1 MLASNI
7 RHPKEV
13 TVRVYKA
20 ENLRV
25 APRSDHKQKKVSQKW
40 KCVVLGGK
48 KKISTEC
55 IYAPDGNPVWN
66 FETTLKIATRG
77 DPVVLL
83 VSDSEDNHVGQVVV
97 PGVTI
102 PPKPT
107 DPSVSL
113 TDNSRLCIMEME
125 QTKKTEIGFGRL
137 YFWIWV
143 EEYRSEES
151 KSRSTMGSIL
161 SLSSLHLHK
170 DKGSTPNSL
179 NYSGSVISL
188 SSNNDEHKKKKR
200 WYKKVANHALHVPAP
215 IRQSRSPSNS
225 VLNTKPMNNGYN
237 PFDYYQQNLNEE
249 DGVIEEKDG
258 SVLGAYS
265 ELTANSLTSSSAFAT
280 NQLKRRN
287 SMHPSKRSGSI
298 ASNIDISMKDPDEH
312 LKNKPEL
319 LRIAPKCGPSSGG
332 TELTIYCR
340 FLTTEI
346 MKRSTVFVGDHPV
359 SRDDWF
365 LDESSQSDLSQLR
378 IHMPSLQPGRY
389 SIYIDS
395 VEFGRIL
402 CNQEFTYLHSDVN
415 LIQSPRSSLA
425 VSSMNEPTNKIINI
439 TPKTNTSVEETDGSV
454 IFSRVGSQRSN
465 IILVDRRSGRRERS
479 RPEALGKSDSL
490 NSSILGDSSKMGA
503 TNHDKVDIMHKYTNR
518 TINTHVSDPSKELSS
533 QGKPYNNV
541 DDDVTKNFYETDHK
555 PVTVEISTYI
565 LPSPIHFNR
574 VGSQRGELK
583 LHDRR
588 NSYNSDRHH
597 PRRTSVK
604 TTSEEVK
611 ELGSSVDVQK
621 STSLSSVVLG
631 DRRDETE
638 DFVSNHVVLLNKSE
652 NKMEISGKNSPDFQE
667 EMSSFNPISELSID
681 NDTVSSSTSEISSNE
696 QFNSCLDNSVITNSN
711 VLSNVSLS
719 RIPEESENNTKLNDS
734 CEATDFQV
742 AYNKDAIQFE
752 KSIEENPY
760 QNSMDIGPSTAA
772 KQNFLP
778 TGESELVSSLGT
790 PPKIKQS
797 YKRSS
802 QSNLPNRTINSAKFN
817 QNVNLILTRRVS
829 LSNSQI
835 PFNEDTDAADC
846 VSTLSGETSQT
857 MEYNEFNKTH
867 HGSDRSAAS
876 GRSKSIM
883 GASEEEGLKLENE
896 ALRSLL
902 NDANHLISTIKSHTI
917 TLETELNA
925 KVNDVDRLAEELCR
939 LKNRLLLDGLTQY
952 LEKV

>member
-1 MLASNI
+1 MLAPNI

-40 KCVVLGGK
+40 KCVILGGK
-48 KKISTEC
+48 KKISTDC
-55 IYAPDGNPVWN
+55 VYASDGNPVWN
-66 FETTLKIATRG
+66 FETTFKIATRG

-102 PPKPT
+102 PPRPT

-143 EEYRSEES
+143 EEYRSDET
-151 KSRSTMGSIL
+151 KSRSAMGSIL

-200 WYKKVANHALHVPAP
+200 WYKKVANHTLHVPAA
-215 IRQSRSPSNS
+215 IRQSRSPSSS

-265 ELTANSLTSSSAFAT
+265 ELTANSLSSSSAFAT

-298 ASNIDISMKDPDEH
+298 ASNIDISMKDSDEQ

-389 SIYIDS
+389 SVYIDS
-395 VEFGRIL
+395 VEFGRVL

-415 LIQSPRSSLA
+415 SIQSPRSSL
-425 VSSMNEPTNKIINI
+425 
-439 TPKTNTSVEETDGSV
+439 
-454 IFSRVGSQRSN
+454 
-465 IILVDRRSGRRERS
+465 
-479 RPEALGKSDSL
+479 
-490 NSSILGDSSKMGA
+490 
-503 TNHDKVDIMHKYTNR
+503 
-518 TINTHVSDPSKELSS
+518 
-533 QGKPYNNV
+533 
-541 DDDVTKNFYETDHK
+541 
-555 PVTVEISTYI
+555 
-565 LPSPIHFNR
+565 
-574 VGSQRGELK
+574 
-583 LHDRR
+583 
-588 NSYNSDRHH
+588 
-597 PRRTSVK
+597 
-604 TTSEEVK
+604 
-611 ELGSSVDVQK
+611 
-621 STSLSSVVLG
+621 
-631 DRRDETE
+631 
-638 DFVSNHVVLLNKSE
+638 
-652 NKMEISGKNSPDFQE
+652 
-667 EMSSFNPISELSID
+667 
-681 NDTVSSSTSEISSNE
+681 
-696 QFNSCLDNSVITNSN
+696 
-711 VLSNVSLS
+711 
-719 RIPEESENNTKLNDS
+719 
-734 CEATDFQV
+734 
-742 AYNKDAIQFE
+742 
-752 KSIEENPY
+752 
-760 QNSMDIGPSTAA
+760 AA

-802 QSNLPNRTINSAKFN
+802 QSNLPNRTINGAKSN
-817 QNVNLILTRRVS
+817 QNVNLMPTRRVS

-835 PFNEDTDAADC
+835 PFNEDTDATDC

-857 MEYNEFNKTH
+857 MEYNEFNKPH

-939 LKNRLLLDGLTQY
+939 LKNRLLIDGLTQY
-952 LEKV
+952 LERV

>member
-1 MLASNI
+1 MLAPNI

-40 KCVVLGGK
+40 KCVILGGR

-55 IYAPDGNPVWN
+55 VYAPDGNPVWN
-66 FETTLKIATRG
+66 FETTFKIATRG

-113 TDNSRLCIMEME
+113 THNSRLCIMEME

-151 KSRSTMGSIL
+151 KSRSAKGSVL

-179 NYSGSVISL
+179 NYSGSVLSL
-188 SSNNDEHKKKKR
+188 SSNNDEYKKKKR
-200 WYKKVANHALHVPAP
+200 WYTKVANHAMHVPTS
-215 IRQSRSPSNS
+215 IQQSRSPSNS
-225 VLNTKPMNNGYN
+225 VSNTKSMNNSYN
-237 PFDYYQQNLNEE
+237 PFDYYQQNFNEE

-265 ELTANSLTSSSAFAT
+265 ELTANSLSSSSAFAT

-287 SMHPSKRSGSI
+287 SMHPSKRSGLI
-298 ASNIDISMKDPDEH
+298 ASNIDSSIKDSDEH
-312 LKNKPEL
+312 LKSKPEL

-346 MKRSTVFVGDHPV
+346 MKQSTVFVGDHPV

-378 IHMPSLQPGRY
+378 VHMPSLQPGRY

-415 LIQSPRSSLA
+415 LIQSPTRNLA

-439 TPKTNTSVEETDGSV
+439 TPKTNTSVEETDSSV
-454 IFSRVGSQRSN
+454 VFNRMGSQRSN
-465 IILVDRRSGRRERS
+465 LVLVDRRSGRRERS
-479 RPEALGKSDSL
+479 RPEALGRSDSL
-490 NSSILGDSSKMGA
+490 SSSILGGSSKMG
-503 TNHDKVDIMHKYTNR
+503 TINHDKVDTNKHDNR
-518 TINTHVSDPSKELSS
+518 TFNTHINVPSKELSS
-533 QGKPYNNV
+533 QAP
-541 DDDVTKNFYETDHK
+541 
-555 PVTVEISTYI
+555 
-565 LPSPIHFNR
+565 
-574 VGSQRGELK
+574 
-583 LHDRR
+583 
-588 NSYNSDRHH
+588 
-597 PRRTSVK
+597 
-604 TTSEEVK
+604 
-611 ELGSSVDVQK
+611 
-621 STSLSSVVLG
+621 
-631 DRRDETE
+631 
-638 DFVSNHVVLLNKSE
+638 
-652 NKMEISGKNSPDFQE
+652 
-667 EMSSFNPISELSID
+667 
-681 NDTVSSSTSEISSNE
+681 
-696 QFNSCLDNSVITNSN
+696 
-711 VLSNVSLS
+711 
-719 RIPEESENNTKLNDS
+719 
-734 CEATDFQV
+734 
-742 AYNKDAIQFE
+742 
-752 KSIEENPY
+752 
-760 QNSMDIGPSTAA
+760 

-797 YKRSS
+797 YKRIS
-802 QSNLPNRTINSAKFN
+802 QSNLPNKPINSAKFN
-817 QNVNLILTRRVS
+817 QNVNLMPTRRVS
-829 LSNSQI
+829 LTNSQN
-835 PFNEDTDAADC
+835 PFNEDTDATDC

-857 MEYNEFNKTH
+857 MEYNEFNKIH

-883 GASEEEGLKLENE
+883 GAGEEEGLKLENE

-902 NDANHLISTIKSHTI
+902 NDANHLISTIKSHTL

-925 KVNDVDRLAEELCR
+925 KVNDVDRLSEELCR

>member
-66 FETTLKIATRG
+66 FETTFKIATRG

-225 VLNTKPMNNGYN
+225 LLNTKPMNNGYN
-237 PFDYYQQNLNEE
+237 PFDYYQQNLNDE

-265 ELTANSLTSSSAFAT
+265 ELTANSLSSSSAFAT

-395 VEFGRIL
+395 VEFGRVL

-415 LIQSPRSSLA
+415 LIQSPRSSLP

-490 NSSILGDSSKMGA
+490 NSSILGDSSKMGV

-518 TINTHVSDPSKELSS
+518 TINTHVSDSSKELSS
-533 QGKPYNNV
+533 Q
-541 DDDVTKNFYETDHK
+541 
-555 PVTVEISTYI
+555 
-565 LPSPIHFNR
+565 
-574 VGSQRGELK
+574 
-583 LHDRR
+583 
-588 NSYNSDRHH
+588 
-597 PRRTSVK
+597 
-604 TTSEEVK
+604 
-611 ELGSSVDVQK
+611 
-621 STSLSSVVLG
+621 
-631 DRRDETE
+631 
-638 DFVSNHVVLLNKSE
+638 
-652 NKMEISGKNSPDFQE
+652 
-667 EMSSFNPISELSID
+667 
-681 NDTVSSSTSEISSNE
+681 
-696 QFNSCLDNSVITNSN
+696 
-711 VLSNVSLS
+711 
-719 RIPEESENNTKLNDS
+719 
-734 CEATDFQV
+734 
-742 AYNKDAIQFE
+742 
-752 KSIEENPY
+752 
-760 QNSMDIGPSTAA
+760 AA

-802 QSNLPNRTINSAKFN
+802 QSNLPNRTVNSAKFS
-817 QNVNLILTRRVS
+817 QNVNLIPTRRVS

-835 PFNEDTDAADC
+835 RFNEDTDATDC

>member
-66 FETTLKIATRG
+66 FETTFKIATRG

-225 VLNTKPMNNGYN
+225 LLNTKPMNNGYN
-237 PFDYYQQNLNEE
+237 PFDYYQQNLNDE

-265 ELTANSLTSSSAFAT
+265 ELTANSLSSSSAFAT

-395 VEFGRIL
+395 VEFGRVL

-415 LIQSPRSSLA
+415 LIQSPRSSLP

-490 NSSILGDSSKMGA
+490 NSSILGDSSKMGV

-518 TINTHVSDPSKELSS
+518 TINTHVSDSSKELSS
-533 QGKPYNNV
+533 Q
-541 DDDVTKNFYETDHK
+541 
-555 PVTVEISTYI
+555 
-565 LPSPIHFNR
+565 
-574 VGSQRGELK
+574 
-583 LHDRR
+583 
-588 NSYNSDRHH
+588 
-597 PRRTSVK
+597 
-604 TTSEEVK
+604 
-611 ELGSSVDVQK
+611 
-621 STSLSSVVLG
+621 
-631 DRRDETE
+631 
-638 DFVSNHVVLLNKSE
+638 
-652 NKMEISGKNSPDFQE
+652 
-667 EMSSFNPISELSID
+667 
-681 NDTVSSSTSEISSNE
+681 
-696 QFNSCLDNSVITNSN
+696 
-711 VLSNVSLS
+711 
-719 RIPEESENNTKLNDS
+719 
-734 CEATDFQV
+734 
-742 AYNKDAIQFE
+742 
-752 KSIEENPY
+752 
-760 QNSMDIGPSTAA
+760 A

-802 QSNLPNRTINSAKFN
+802 QSNLPNRTVNSAKFN
-817 QNVNLILTRRVS
+817 QNVNLIPTRRVS

-835 PFNEDTDAADC
+835 RFNEDTDATDC

>member
-66 FETTLKIATRG
+66 FETTFKIATRG

-107 DPSVSL
+107 GPSVSL

-200 WYKKVANHALHVPAP
+200 WYKKVANHALHVHAP
-215 IRQSRSPSNS
+215 IRQSHSPSNS

-237 PFDYYQQNLNEE
+237 PFDYYQQNLNED

-265 ELTANSLTSSSAFAT
+265 ELTANSLSSSSAFAT

-298 ASNIDISMKDPDEH
+298 ASNIDIIMKDSDEH

-332 TELTIYCR
+332 TELTVYCR

-439 TPKTNTSVEETDGSV
+439 TPKSNTSAEETDGSV

-490 NSSILGDSSKMGA
+490 NSFILGDSSKMGA

-533 QGKPYNNV
+533 Q
-541 DDDVTKNFYETDHK
+541 
-555 PVTVEISTYI
+555 
-565 LPSPIHFNR
+565 
-574 VGSQRGELK
+574 
-583 LHDRR
+583 
-588 NSYNSDRHH
+588 
-597 PRRTSVK
+597 
-604 TTSEEVK
+604 
-611 ELGSSVDVQK
+611 
-621 STSLSSVVLG
+621 
-631 DRRDETE
+631 
-638 DFVSNHVVLLNKSE
+638 
-652 NKMEISGKNSPDFQE
+652 
-667 EMSSFNPISELSID
+667 
-681 NDTVSSSTSEISSNE
+681 
-696 QFNSCLDNSVITNSN
+696 
-711 VLSNVSLS
+711 
-719 RIPEESENNTKLNDS
+719 
-734 CEATDFQV
+734 
-742 AYNKDAIQFE
+742 
-752 KSIEENPY
+752 
-760 QNSMDIGPSTAA
+760 A

-817 QNVNLILTRRVS
+817 QNVNLIPKRRVS

-835 PFNEDTDAADC
+835 PFNEDTDATDC

-917 TLETELNA
+917 TLETELNE

>member
-66 FETTLKIATRG
+66 FETTFKIAIRG

-265 ELTANSLTSSSAFAT
+265 ELTANSLSSSSAFAT

-359 SRDDWF
+359 SKDDWF

-395 VEFGRIL
+395 VEFGRVL

-425 VSSMNEPTNKIINI
+425 
-439 TPKTNTSVEETDGSV
+439 
-454 IFSRVGSQRSN
+454 
-465 IILVDRRSGRRERS
+465 
-479 RPEALGKSDSL
+479 
-490 NSSILGDSSKMGA
+490 
-503 TNHDKVDIMHKYTNR
+503 
-518 TINTHVSDPSKELSS
+518 
-533 QGKPYNNV
+533 
-541 DDDVTKNFYETDHK
+541 
-555 PVTVEISTYI
+555 
-565 LPSPIHFNR
+565 
-574 VGSQRGELK
+574 
-583 LHDRR
+583 
-588 NSYNSDRHH
+588 
-597 PRRTSVK
+597 
-604 TTSEEVK
+604 
-611 ELGSSVDVQK
+611 
-621 STSLSSVVLG
+621 
-631 DRRDETE
+631 
-638 DFVSNHVVLLNKSE
+638 
-652 NKMEISGKNSPDFQE
+652 
-667 EMSSFNPISELSID
+667 
-681 NDTVSSSTSEISSNE
+681 
-696 QFNSCLDNSVITNSN
+696 
-711 VLSNVSLS
+711 
-719 RIPEESENNTKLNDS
+719 
-734 CEATDFQV
+734 
-742 AYNKDAIQFE
+742 
-752 KSIEENPY
+752 
-760 QNSMDIGPSTAA
+760 AA

-802 QSNLPNRTINSAKFN
+802 QSNLLNRTINSAKFN
-817 QNVNLILTRRVS
+817 QNVNLIPTRRVS

-835 PFNEDTDAADC
+835 RFNEDTDATDC

>member
-760 QNSMDIGPSTAA
+760 QNSMDIGPST
-772 KQNFLP
+772 
-778 TGESELVSSLGT
+778 
-790 PPKIKQS
+790 
-797 YKRSS
+797 
-802 QSNLPNRTINSAKFN
+802 
-817 QNVNLILTRRVS
+817 
-829 LSNSQI
+829 
-835 PFNEDTDAADC
+835 DTDAADC

>member
-479 RPEALGKSDSL
+479 RPEALG
-490 NSSILGDSSKMGA
+490 DSSKMGA

-760 QNSMDIGPSTAA
+760 QNSMDIGPST
-772 KQNFLP
+772 
-778 TGESELVSSLGT
+778 
-790 PPKIKQS
+790 
-797 YKRSS
+797 
-802 QSNLPNRTINSAKFN
+802 
-817 QNVNLILTRRVS
+817 
-829 LSNSQI
+829 
-835 PFNEDTDAADC
+835 DTDAADC

-896 ALRSLL
+896 
-902 NDANHLISTIKSHTI
+902 DLII
-917 TLETELNA
+917 NA
-925 KVNDVDRLAEELCR
+925 TRKINYFVKLG
-939 LKNRLLLDGLTQY
+939 K
-952 LEKV
+952 

>member
-1 MLASNI
+1 
-7 RHPKEV
+7 
-13 TVRVYKA
+13 
-20 ENLRV
+20 
-25 APRSDHKQKKVSQKW
+25 
-40 KCVVLGGK
+40 
-48 KKISTEC
+48 
-55 IYAPDGNPVWN
+55 
-66 FETTLKIATRG
+66 
-77 DPVVLL
+77 
-83 VSDSEDNHVGQVVV
+83 
-97 PGVTI
+97 
-102 PPKPT
+102 
-107 DPSVSL
+107 
-113 TDNSRLCIMEME
+113 
-125 QTKKTEIGFGRL
+125 
-137 YFWIWV
+137 
-143 EEYRSEES
+143 
-151 KSRSTMGSIL
+151 
-161 SLSSLHLHK
+161 
-170 DKGSTPNSL
+170 
-179 NYSGSVISL
+179 
-188 SSNNDEHKKKKR
+188 
-200 WYKKVANHALHVPAP
+200 
-215 IRQSRSPSNS
+215 
-225 VLNTKPMNNGYN
+225 MNNGYN
-237 PFDYYQQNLNEE
+237 PFDYYQQNLNED

-265 ELTANSLTSSSAFAT
+265 ELTANSLSSSSAFAT

-298 ASNIDISMKDPDEH
+298 ASNIDIIMKDSDEH

-332 TELTIYCR
+332 TELTVYCR

-439 TPKTNTSVEETDGSV
+439 TPKSNTSAEETDGSV

-490 NSSILGDSSKMGA
+490 NSFILGDSSKMGA

-533 QGKPYNNV
+533 Q
-541 DDDVTKNFYETDHK
+541 
-555 PVTVEISTYI
+555 
-565 LPSPIHFNR
+565 
-574 VGSQRGELK
+574 
-583 LHDRR
+583 
-588 NSYNSDRHH
+588 
-597 PRRTSVK
+597 
-604 TTSEEVK
+604 
-611 ELGSSVDVQK
+611 
-621 STSLSSVVLG
+621 
-631 DRRDETE
+631 
-638 DFVSNHVVLLNKSE
+638 
-652 NKMEISGKNSPDFQE
+652 
-667 EMSSFNPISELSID
+667 
-681 NDTVSSSTSEISSNE
+681 
-696 QFNSCLDNSVITNSN
+696 
-711 VLSNVSLS
+711 
-719 RIPEESENNTKLNDS
+719 
-734 CEATDFQV
+734 
-742 AYNKDAIQFE
+742 
-752 KSIEENPY
+752 
-760 QNSMDIGPSTAA
+760 A

-817 QNVNLILTRRVS
+817 QNVNLIPKRRVS

-835 PFNEDTDAADC
+835 PFNEDTDATDC

-917 TLETELNA
+917 TLETELNE

>member
-1 MLASNI
+1 
-7 RHPKEV
+7 
-13 TVRVYKA
+13 
-20 ENLRV
+20 
-25 APRSDHKQKKVSQKW
+25 
-40 KCVVLGGK
+40 
-48 KKISTEC
+48 
-55 IYAPDGNPVWN
+55 
-66 FETTLKIATRG
+66 
-77 DPVVLL
+77 
-83 VSDSEDNHVGQVVV
+83 
-97 PGVTI
+97 
-102 PPKPT
+102 
-107 DPSVSL
+107 
-113 TDNSRLCIMEME
+113 MEME

-151 KSRSTMGSIL
+151 KSRSAKGSVL

-188 SSNNDEHKKKKR
+188 SSNNDEYKKKKR
-200 WYKKVANHALHVPAP
+200 WYTKVANHAMHVPTS
-215 IRQSRSPSNS
+215 IQQSRSPSNS
-225 VLNTKPMNNGYN
+225 VPNTKSMNNSYN

-265 ELTANSLTSSSAFAT
+265 ELTANSLSSSSAFAT

-287 SMHPSKRSGSI
+287 SMHPSKRSGLI
-298 ASNIDISMKDPDEH
+298 ASNIDISIKDSDEH
-312 LKNKPEL
+312 LKSKPEL

-346 MKRSTVFVGDHPV
+346 MKQSTVFVGDHPV

-378 IHMPSLQPGRY
+378 VHMPSLQPGRY

-415 LIQSPRSSLA
+415 LIQSPTRNLA
-425 VSSMNEPTNKIINI
+425 AS
-439 TPKTNTSVEETDGSV
+439 
-454 IFSRVGSQRSN
+454 
-465 IILVDRRSGRRERS
+465 
-479 RPEALGKSDSL
+479 
-490 NSSILGDSSKMGA
+490 
-503 TNHDKVDIMHKYTNR
+503 
-518 TINTHVSDPSKELSS
+518 
-533 QGKPYNNV
+533 
-541 DDDVTKNFYETDHK
+541 
-555 PVTVEISTYI
+555 
-565 LPSPIHFNR
+565 
-574 VGSQRGELK
+574 
-583 LHDRR
+583 
-588 NSYNSDRHH
+588 
-597 PRRTSVK
+597 
-604 TTSEEVK
+604 
-611 ELGSSVDVQK
+611 
-621 STSLSSVVLG
+621 
-631 DRRDETE
+631 
-638 DFVSNHVVLLNKSE
+638 
-652 NKMEISGKNSPDFQE
+652 
-667 EMSSFNPISELSID
+667 
-681 NDTVSSSTSEISSNE
+681 
-696 QFNSCLDNSVITNSN
+696 
-711 VLSNVSLS
+711 
-719 RIPEESENNTKLNDS
+719 
-734 CEATDFQV
+734 
-742 AYNKDAIQFE
+742 
-752 KSIEENPY
+752 
-760 QNSMDIGPSTAA
+760 

-778 TGESELVSSLGT
+778 TGESELISSLGT

-797 YKRSS
+797 YKRNS
-802 QSNLPNRTINSAKFN
+802 QSNLPNRPINSAKFN
-817 QNVNLILTRRVS
+817 RNVNLMPTRRVS
-829 LSNSQI
+829 LTNSQN
-835 PFNEDTDAADC
+835 PFNEDTDATDC

-902 NDANHLISTIKSHTI
+902 NDANHLISTIKSHTL

-925 KVNDVDRLAEELCR
+925 KVNDVDRLSEELCR

>member
-479 RPEALGKSDSL
+479 RPEALG
-490 NSSILGDSSKMGA
+490 DSSKMGA

-760 QNSMDIGPSTAA
+760 QNSMDIGPST
-772 KQNFLP
+772 
-778 TGESELVSSLGT
+778 
-790 PPKIKQS
+790 
-797 YKRSS
+797 
-802 QSNLPNRTINSAKFN
+802 
-817 QNVNLILTRRVS
+817 
-829 LSNSQI
+829 
-835 PFNEDTDAADC
+835 DTDAADC

>member
-1 MLASNI
+1 
-7 RHPKEV
+7 
-13 TVRVYKA
+13 
-20 ENLRV
+20 
-25 APRSDHKQKKVSQKW
+25 
-40 KCVVLGGK
+40 
-48 KKISTEC
+48 
-55 IYAPDGNPVWN
+55 
-66 FETTLKIATRG
+66 
-77 DPVVLL
+77 
-83 VSDSEDNHVGQVVV
+83 
-97 PGVTI
+97 
-102 PPKPT
+102 
-107 DPSVSL
+107 
-113 TDNSRLCIMEME
+113 MEME

-225 VLNTKPMNNGYN
+225 LLNTKPMNNGYN
-237 PFDYYQQNLNEE
+237 PFDYYQQNLNDE

-265 ELTANSLTSSSAFAT
+265 ELTANSLSSSSAFAT

-287 SMHPSKRSGSI
+287 SMHPSKRNGSI

-395 VEFGRIL
+395 VEFGRVL

-454 IFSRVGSQRSN
+454 VFSRVGSQRSN

-490 NSSILGDSSKMGA
+490 NSSILGDSSKMGV

-518 TINTHVSDPSKELSS
+518 TINTHVSDSSKELSS
-533 QGKPYNNV
+533 Q
-541 DDDVTKNFYETDHK
+541 
-555 PVTVEISTYI
+555 
-565 LPSPIHFNR
+565 
-574 VGSQRGELK
+574 
-583 LHDRR
+583 
-588 NSYNSDRHH
+588 
-597 PRRTSVK
+597 
-604 TTSEEVK
+604 
-611 ELGSSVDVQK
+611 
-621 STSLSSVVLG
+621 
-631 DRRDETE
+631 
-638 DFVSNHVVLLNKSE
+638 
-652 NKMEISGKNSPDFQE
+652 
-667 EMSSFNPISELSID
+667 
-681 NDTVSSSTSEISSNE
+681 
-696 QFNSCLDNSVITNSN
+696 VITNSN
-711 VLSNVSLS
+711 VLSNASLS
-719 RIPEESENNTKLNDS
+719 RIPEESENNTKLSDS
-734 CEATDFQV
+734 REATDFQV
-742 AYNKDAIQFE
+742 AHNKDAIQFE
-752 KSIEENPY
+752 KSIGENPY

-817 QNVNLILTRRVS
+817 QNVNLIPTRRVS

-835 PFNEDTDAADC
+835 RFNEDTDATDC

>member
-66 FETTLKIATRG
+66 FETTFKIATRG

-760 QNSMDIGPSTAA
+760 QNSMDIGPST
-772 KQNFLP
+772 
-778 TGESELVSSLGT
+778 
-790 PPKIKQS
+790 
-797 YKRSS
+797 
-802 QSNLPNRTINSAKFN
+802 
-817 QNVNLILTRRVS
+817 
-829 LSNSQI
+829 
-835 PFNEDTDAADC
+835 DTDAADC

>member
-66 FETTLKIATRG
+66 FETTFKIATRG

-225 VLNTKPMNNGYN
+225 LLNTKPMNNGYN
-237 PFDYYQQNLNEE
+237 PFDYYQQNLNDE

-265 ELTANSLTSSSAFAT
+265 ELTANSLSSSSAFAT

-395 VEFGRIL
+395 VEFGRVL

-415 LIQSPRSSLA
+415 LIQSPRSSLP

-490 NSSILGDSSKMGA
+490 NSSILGDSSKMGV

-518 TINTHVSDPSKELSS
+518 TINTHVSDSSKELSS
-533 QGKPYNNV
+533 Q
-541 DDDVTKNFYETDHK
+541 
-555 PVTVEISTYI
+555 
-565 LPSPIHFNR
+565 
-574 VGSQRGELK
+574 
-583 LHDRR
+583 
-588 NSYNSDRHH
+588 
-597 PRRTSVK
+597 
-604 TTSEEVK
+604 
-611 ELGSSVDVQK
+611 
-621 STSLSSVVLG
+621 
-631 DRRDETE
+631 
-638 DFVSNHVVLLNKSE
+638 
-652 NKMEISGKNSPDFQE
+652 
-667 EMSSFNPISELSID
+667 
-681 NDTVSSSTSEISSNE
+681 
-696 QFNSCLDNSVITNSN
+696 
-711 VLSNVSLS
+711 
-719 RIPEESENNTKLNDS
+719 
-734 CEATDFQV
+734 
-742 AYNKDAIQFE
+742 
-752 KSIEENPY
+752 
-760 QNSMDIGPSTAA
+760 AA

-802 QSNLPNRTINSAKFN
+802 QSNLPNRTVNSAKFN
-817 QNVNLILTRRVS
+817 QNVNLIPTRRVS

-835 PFNEDTDAADC
+835 RFNEDTDATDC

>member
-66 FETTLKIATRG
+66 FETTFKIATRG

-225 VLNTKPMNNGYN
+225 LLNTKPMNNGYN
-237 PFDYYQQNLNEE
+237 PFDYYQQNLNDE

-265 ELTANSLTSSSAFAT
+265 ELTANSLSSSSAFAT

-395 VEFGRIL
+395 VEFGRVL

-415 LIQSPRSSLA
+415 LIQSPRSSL
-425 VSSMNEPTNKIINI
+425 P
-439 TPKTNTSVEETDGSV
+439 
-454 IFSRVGSQRSN
+454 
-465 IILVDRRSGRRERS
+465 
-479 RPEALGKSDSL
+479 
-490 NSSILGDSSKMGA
+490 
-503 TNHDKVDIMHKYTNR
+503 
-518 TINTHVSDPSKELSS
+518 
-533 QGKPYNNV
+533 
-541 DDDVTKNFYETDHK
+541 
-555 PVTVEISTYI
+555 
-565 LPSPIHFNR
+565 
-574 VGSQRGELK
+574 
-583 LHDRR
+583 
-588 NSYNSDRHH
+588 
-597 PRRTSVK
+597 
-604 TTSEEVK
+604 
-611 ELGSSVDVQK
+611 
-621 STSLSSVVLG
+621 
-631 DRRDETE
+631 
-638 DFVSNHVVLLNKSE
+638 
-652 NKMEISGKNSPDFQE
+652 
-667 EMSSFNPISELSID
+667 
-681 NDTVSSSTSEISSNE
+681 
-696 QFNSCLDNSVITNSN
+696 
-711 VLSNVSLS
+711 
-719 RIPEESENNTKLNDS
+719 
-734 CEATDFQV
+734 
-742 AYNKDAIQFE
+742 
-752 KSIEENPY
+752 
-760 QNSMDIGPSTAA
+760 AA

-802 QSNLPNRTINSAKFN
+802 QSNLPNRTVNSAKFS
-817 QNVNLILTRRVS
+817 QNVNLIPTRRVS

-835 PFNEDTDAADC
+835 RFNEDTDATDC

>member
-1 MLASNI
+1 MLAPNI

-40 KCVVLGGK
+40 KCVIIGGR

-55 IYAPDGNPVWN
+55 VYAPDGNPVWN
-66 FETTLKIATRG
+66 FETTFKIATRG

-102 PPKPT
+102 PPKPA

-151 KSRSTMGSIL
+151 KSRSAKGSVL

-188 SSNNDEHKKKKR
+188 SSNNDEYKKKKR
-200 WYKKVANHALHVPAP
+200 WYTKVANHAMHVPTS
-215 IRQSRSPSNS
+215 IQQSRSPSNS
-225 VLNTKPMNNGYN
+225 VPNTKSMNNSYN

-265 ELTANSLTSSSAFAT
+265 ELTANSLSSSSAFAT

-287 SMHPSKRSGSI
+287 SMHPSKRSGLI
-298 ASNIDISMKDPDEH
+298 ASNIDISIKDSDEH
-312 LKNKPEL
+312 LKSKPEL

-346 MKRSTVFVGDHPV
+346 MKQSTVFVGDHPV

-378 IHMPSLQPGRY
+378 VHMPSLQPGRY

-415 LIQSPRSSLA
+415 LIQSPTRNLA
-425 VSSMNEPTNKIINI
+425 VSSMDESTNKIINI
-439 TPKTNTSVEETDGSV
+439 TPKTNTSVEETDGGV
-454 IFSRVGSQRSN
+454 VFNRMGSQRSN
-465 IILVDRRSGRRERS
+465 LVLVDRRSGRRERS
-479 RPEALGKSDSL
+479 RPEALGRSDSL
-490 NSSILGDSSKMGA
+490 SSSILGGSSKMG
-503 TNHDKVDIMHKYTNR
+503 TINHDKVDMNKHD
-518 TINTHVSDPSKELSS
+518 NTTFNAHVNDPSKELSS

-541 DDDVTKNFYETDHK
+541 DDVNKNFYETDHK

-588 NSYNSDRHH
+588 DSNNNNRHH
-597 PRRTSVK
+597 PRRTPVK
-604 TTSEEVK
+604 TTSEDEAK
-611 ELGSSVDVQK
+611 ELGSPDDFQK
-621 STSLSSVVLG
+621 TTALSSVIL
-631 DRRDETE
+631 DDKRRETE
-638 DFVSNHVVLLNKSE
+638 DVVLLNKSE
-652 NKMEISGKNSPDFQE
+652 NKMEISEKNSPDFQE
-667 EMSSFNPISELSID
+667 EMSSFNPISEFSIN
-681 NDTVSSSTSEISSNE
+681 NDTVSSSSSEIFSNQ
-696 QFNSCLDNSVITNSN
+696 QFNSCLDYSVITNSN
-711 VLSNVSLS
+711 ILSNVSLS
-719 RIPEESENNTKLNDS
+719 QIPEESENNTTLLSDS
-734 CEATDFQV
+734 RGATDFQV
-742 AYNKDAIQFE
+742 AHNKDVIQFE
-752 KSIEENPY
+752 KLIEENPY
-760 QNSMDIGPSTAA
+760 QNSLDTGPLTGESNLSS

-778 TGESELVSSLGT
+778 TGESELISSLGT

-797 YKRSS
+797 YKRNS
-802 QSNLPNRTINSAKFN
+802 QSNLPNRPINSAKFN
-817 QNVNLILTRRVS
+817 RNVNLMPTRRVS
-829 LSNSQI
+829 LTNSQN
-835 PFNEDTDAADC
+835 PFNEDTDATDC

-902 NDANHLISTIKSHTI
+902 NDANHLISTIKSHTL

-925 KVNDVDRLAEELCR
+925 KVNDVDRLSEELCR

>member
-66 FETTLKIATRG
+66 FETTFKIATRG

-225 VLNTKPMNNGYN
+225 LLNTKPMNNGYN
-237 PFDYYQQNLNEE
+237 PFDYYQQNLNDE

-265 ELTANSLTSSSAFAT
+265 ELTANSLSSSSAFAT

-395 VEFGRIL
+395 VEFGRVL

-415 LIQSPRSSLA
+415 LIQSPRSSL
-425 VSSMNEPTNKIINI
+425 P
-439 TPKTNTSVEETDGSV
+439 
-454 IFSRVGSQRSN
+454 
-465 IILVDRRSGRRERS
+465 
-479 RPEALGKSDSL
+479 
-490 NSSILGDSSKMGA
+490 
-503 TNHDKVDIMHKYTNR
+503 
-518 TINTHVSDPSKELSS
+518 
-533 QGKPYNNV
+533 
-541 DDDVTKNFYETDHK
+541 
-555 PVTVEISTYI
+555 
-565 LPSPIHFNR
+565 
-574 VGSQRGELK
+574 
-583 LHDRR
+583 
-588 NSYNSDRHH
+588 
-597 PRRTSVK
+597 
-604 TTSEEVK
+604 
-611 ELGSSVDVQK
+611 
-621 STSLSSVVLG
+621 
-631 DRRDETE
+631 
-638 DFVSNHVVLLNKSE
+638 
-652 NKMEISGKNSPDFQE
+652 
-667 EMSSFNPISELSID
+667 
-681 NDTVSSSTSEISSNE
+681 
-696 QFNSCLDNSVITNSN
+696 
-711 VLSNVSLS
+711 
-719 RIPEESENNTKLNDS
+719 
-734 CEATDFQV
+734 
-742 AYNKDAIQFE
+742 
-752 KSIEENPY
+752 
-760 QNSMDIGPSTAA
+760 AA

-802 QSNLPNRTINSAKFN
+802 QSNLPNRTVNSAKFN
-817 QNVNLILTRRVS
+817 QNVNLIPTRRVS

-835 PFNEDTDAADC
+835 RFNEDTDATDC

>member
-66 FETTLKIATRG
+66 FETTFKIATRG

-225 VLNTKPMNNGYN
+225 LLNTKPMNNGYN
-237 PFDYYQQNLNEE
+237 PFDYYQQNLNDE

-265 ELTANSLTSSSAFAT
+265 ELTANSLSSSSAFAT

-287 SMHPSKRSGSI
+287 SMHPSKRNGSI

-395 VEFGRIL
+395 VEFGRVL

-425 VSSMNEPTNKIINI
+425 
-439 TPKTNTSVEETDGSV
+439 
-454 IFSRVGSQRSN
+454 
-465 IILVDRRSGRRERS
+465 
-479 RPEALGKSDSL
+479 
-490 NSSILGDSSKMGA
+490 
-503 TNHDKVDIMHKYTNR
+503 
-518 TINTHVSDPSKELSS
+518 
-533 QGKPYNNV
+533 
-541 DDDVTKNFYETDHK
+541 
-555 PVTVEISTYI
+555 
-565 LPSPIHFNR
+565 
-574 VGSQRGELK
+574 
-583 LHDRR
+583 
-588 NSYNSDRHH
+588 
-597 PRRTSVK
+597 
-604 TTSEEVK
+604 
-611 ELGSSVDVQK
+611 
-621 STSLSSVVLG
+621 
-631 DRRDETE
+631 
-638 DFVSNHVVLLNKSE
+638 
-652 NKMEISGKNSPDFQE
+652 
-667 EMSSFNPISELSID
+667 
-681 NDTVSSSTSEISSNE
+681 
-696 QFNSCLDNSVITNSN
+696 
-711 VLSNVSLS
+711 
-719 RIPEESENNTKLNDS
+719 
-734 CEATDFQV
+734 
-742 AYNKDAIQFE
+742 
-752 KSIEENPY
+752 
-760 QNSMDIGPSTAA
+760 AA

-817 QNVNLILTRRVS
+817 QNVNLIPTRRVS

-835 PFNEDTDAADC
+835 RFNEDTDATDC

>member
-425 VSSMNEPTNKIINI
+425 
-439 TPKTNTSVEETDGSV
+439 
-454 IFSRVGSQRSN
+454 
-465 IILVDRRSGRRERS
+465 
-479 RPEALGKSDSL
+479 
-490 NSSILGDSSKMGA
+490 
-503 TNHDKVDIMHKYTNR
+503 
-518 TINTHVSDPSKELSS
+518 
-533 QGKPYNNV
+533 
-541 DDDVTKNFYETDHK
+541 
-555 PVTVEISTYI
+555 
-565 LPSPIHFNR
+565 
-574 VGSQRGELK
+574 
-583 LHDRR
+583 
-588 NSYNSDRHH
+588 
-597 PRRTSVK
+597 
-604 TTSEEVK
+604 
-611 ELGSSVDVQK
+611 
-621 STSLSSVVLG
+621 
-631 DRRDETE
+631 
-638 DFVSNHVVLLNKSE
+638 
-652 NKMEISGKNSPDFQE
+652 
-667 EMSSFNPISELSID
+667 
-681 NDTVSSSTSEISSNE
+681 
-696 QFNSCLDNSVITNSN
+696 
-711 VLSNVSLS
+711 
-719 RIPEESENNTKLNDS
+719 
-734 CEATDFQV
+734 
-742 AYNKDAIQFE
+742 
-752 KSIEENPY
+752 
-760 QNSMDIGPSTAA
+760 AA